1 MTLVTLLIVLPT
13 LGDRLEF
20 LETALRSCRD
30 LAGLVPTTV
39 AMVVPTGEVKARA
52 LGSEYGAVLIDDPG
66 SGMADA
72 VNAGLGART
81 TEEFYVWVGDDDE
94 LVPQGV
100 VALMETLGNRPSAVA
115 AYGHCDYID
124 GAGRVIGRSK
134 AGPLAKT
141 FLPWGPNLIPHP
153 GTIVRLDAL
162 EAVGGFDSRLNYALD
177 LDVFLKLRRMGDFIT
192 APTVSARFRWHADS
206 VTVADRSSSAREA
219 IIVKSRHLP
228 ALLRPL
234 SWIWNYPV
242 AWASQVAAWAVTL
255 RARNLSLWS
264 LR

>member
-1 MTLVTLLIVLPT
+1 MAPVTLLIVLPT

-52 LGSEYGAVLIDDPG
+52 LGSKYGAVLIDDPG

-81 TEEFYVWVGDDDE
+81 SEEFYVWVGDDDE

-100 VALMETLGNRPSAVA
+100 AALMEALGNRPSAVV

-124 GAGRVIGRSK
+124 GTGSVIGRSK
-134 AGPLAKT
+134 AGPLAT
-141 FLPWGPNLIPHP
+141 ALLPWGPNLIPHP

-162 EAVGGFDSRLNYALD
+162 EAVGGFDSRLSYALD
-177 LDVFLKLRRMGDFIT
+177 LDVFLKLRRVGDFIT

-206 VTVADRSSSAREA
+206 ATVADRSSSTREA
-219 IIVKSRHLP
+219 IIVKNRHLP

-242 AWASQVAAWAVTL
+242 AWASQVAAWAVTV
-255 RARNLSLWS
+255 RARNLSV
-264 LR
+264 